1 MHSGSGA
8 PSPLE
13 TVVGTP
19 VVPRAVSATG
29 PNCVLCTLQSV
40 PGKLSLLKEK
50 KKKQTLEIDQFGRVR
65 KMYNYFNFLE
75 RASGMG
81 RGIQK

>member
-13 TVVGTP
+13 TGVGTP

-29 PNCVLCTLQSV
+29 PNCVLCILQSA

-50 KKKQTLEIDQFGRVR
+50 KKKQIHL
-65 KMYNYFNFLE
+65 K
-75 RASGMG
+75 
-81 RGIQK
+81 